1 MGANRQM
8 RRRMQREQMHEWV
21 RTGKAEK
28 VRKLQQNGITQDDLD
43 QYYNDGYREGYDY
56 ASTAFFRCM
65 YAAIAKELHEAGN
78 GTDEILS
85 FLRNV
90 DNRVATMF
98 DADAEID
105 EVYQMLGVRLNISR
119 EIDRFEVTENG

>member
-28 VRKLQQNGITQDDLD
+28 VHKLQQNGITQDDLD
-43 QYYNDGYREGYDY
+43 KYYNDGYREGYDY

-78 GTDEILS
+78 GTDEIYA
-85 FLRNV
+85 FLHNV
-90 DNRVATMF
+90 DQRFAVMF
-98 DADAEID
+98 DADEEIEQVLD
-105 EVYQMLGVRLNISR
+105 DVGIRIRIQSDGISTIEVKS
-119 EIDRFEVTENG
+119 

>member
-56 ASTAFFRCM
+56 ASTAFFRKF
-65 YAAIAKELHEAGN
+65 I
-78 GTDEILS
+78 
-85 FLRNV
+85 
-90 DNRVATMF
+90 VATLTNHF
-98 DADAEID
+98 RNNPRTQ
-105 EVYQMLGVRLNISR
+105 YY
-119 EIDRFEVTENG
+119 